1 VGEGGSWGLSLA
13 PEIVTQEN
21 AEIMQELDVLLKN
34 HFGKI
39 NIEKKWQLGGVARPF
54 VILQKRGGGGL
65 TV

>member
-1 VGEGGSWGLSLA
+1 LA